1 MKGVYKVANLDSG
14 GFGMVLGRNR
24 NPRKFFHHFF
34 AKIFAWF
41 IFYHVLCST
50 KFFLNL
56 QEWKTK
62 R

>member
-1 MKGVYKVANLDSG
+1 
-14 GFGMVLGRNR
+14 MVLPIWSSKKLGGCETHSKIFR
-24 NPRKFFHHFF
+24 HFF
-34 AKIFAWF
+34 AKIFVGF
-41 IFYHVLCST
+41 KFYHLLCST

>member
-1 MKGVYKVANLDSG
+1 MKGVPQPSNLDSG
-14 GFGMVLGRNR
+14 GFSMVLGRNR
-24 NPRKFFHHFF
+24 NPRNFFHHFF
-34 AKIFAWF
+34 AKKFAGF
-41 IFYHVLCST
+41 IFYRLLCST

>member
-1 MKGVYKVANLDSG
+1 MVQPIWSSMISG
-14 GFGMVLGRNR
+14 GRGSLPKIFL
-24 NPRKFFHHFF
+24 HFF
-34 AKIFAWF
+34 AKKFAGF
-41 IFYHVLCST
+41 IFYHVLCNT